1 MDFGDKG
8 RAFIGLHSISQ
19 PIFLRCFVLLAQ
31 IPFLVMV
38 FAVYKYWLSS
48 ASLILAL
55 SSVSVWAEVEAAKP
69 ATQDAAQESSLA
81 DFEAHVRRIAEKTA
95 AEEKARKEQERLAA
109 EAAANKKSAQPFTF
123 FKYQKGGTVAYSD
136 RQPKKAAYEVIV
148 YNSCYACNP
157 LSRVDWRGTKLY
169 LTEFTYL
176 ITQAARRYG
185 VDPSLVRAIIHA
197 ESNFNPLARSR
208 KGAMGLMQLMPGTAK
223 DMGVSNASDAAQNI
237 DGGVKYLARMLER
250 FDGSITM
257 ATAAYNAGPGAVE
270 KYRGVPPY
278 KETKTYVFR
287 VKILHQRY
295 KNQLALARN

>member
-1 MDFGDKG
+1 MRKSLWSLVIPLLVLTS
-8 RAFIGLHSISQ
+8 AE
-19 PIFLRCFVLLAQ
+19 LLA
-31 IPFLVMV
+31 
-38 FAVYKYWLSS
+38 
-48 ASLILAL
+48 
-55 SSVSVWAEVEAAKP
+55 EG
-69 ATQDAAQESSLA
+69 DAAQPSTKTSAQDSSLE
-81 DFEAHVRRIAEKTA
+81 DFEAHVRRVAEKTA

-109 EAAANKKSAQPFTF
+109 EAAASKKPAEPFTF
-123 FKYQKGGTVAYSD
+123 FKYQKGGSVAYSD

-148 YNSCYACNP
+148 YTSCYACNP
-157 LSRVDWRGTKLY
+157 LSRVDWRGTRLY
-169 LTEFTYL
+169 MTEFTYL
-176 ITQAARRYG
+176 ITQAAKKYG
-185 VDPSLVRAIIHA
+185 VDPSLVRAVIHA

-278 KETKTYVFR
+278 EETKTYVFR
-287 VKILHQRY
+287 VNILHQRY

>member
-1 MDFGDKG
+1 VRKS
-8 RAFIGLHSISQ
+8 LLS
-19 PIFLRCFVLLAQ
+19 FVIPLLVFTSAELLAEVDAQ
-31 IPFLVMV
+31 PST
-38 FAVYKYWLSS
+38 KTS
-48 ASLILAL
+48 A
-55 SSVSVWAEVEAAKP
+55 
-69 ATQDAAQESSLA
+69 QDSSLE
-81 DFEAHVRRIAEKTA
+81 DFEAHVRRVAEKTA
-95 AEEKARKEQERLAA
+95 AEEKARKEQERL
-109 EAAANKKSAQPFTF
+109 EAAASKKPAQPFTF
-123 FKYQKGGTVAYSD
+123 FKYQKGGSVAYSD

-148 YNSCYACNP
+148 YTSCYACNP

-169 LTEFTYL
+169 MTEFTYL
-176 ITQAARRYG
+176 ITQAASRYG
-185 VDPSLVRAIIHA
+185 VDPALVRAIIHA

-278 KETKTYVFR
+278 EETKTYVFR
-287 VKILHQRY
+287 VNILHQRY

>member
-1 MDFGDKG
+1 MRKSLWSL
-8 RAFIGLHSISQ
+8 AF
-19 PIFLRCFVLLAQ
+19 PLLA
-31 IPFLVMV
+31 
-38 FAVYKYWLSS
+38 FAS
-48 ASLILAL
+48 AELLAE
-55 SSVSVWAEVEAAKP
+55 AEVQAA
-69 ATQDAAQESSLA
+69 ATNTSAQESSIE

-95 AEEKARKEQERLAA
+95 ADEKARKEQELLAA
-109 EAAANKKSAQPFTF
+109 KAAGSKQQPFTF
-123 FKYQKGGTVAYSD
+123 FKYQKGGAVAYSD

-157 LSRVDWRGTKLY
+157 LSRVDWRGTRLY
-169 LTEFTYL
+169 MTEFTYL
-176 ITQAARRYG
+176 ITQAASRYG

-223 DMGVSNASDAAQNI
+223 DMGVNNASDAAQNI

-257 ATAAYNAGPGAVE
+257 ATAAYNAGPGTVE
-270 KYRGVPPY
+270 RYRGVPPY
-278 KETKTYVFR
+278 EETKTYVFR
-287 VKILHQRY
+287 VNILHQRY